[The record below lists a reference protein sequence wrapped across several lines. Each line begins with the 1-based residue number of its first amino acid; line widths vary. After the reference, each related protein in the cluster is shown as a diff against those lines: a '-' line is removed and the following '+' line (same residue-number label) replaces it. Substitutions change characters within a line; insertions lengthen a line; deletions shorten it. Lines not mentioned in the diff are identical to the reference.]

1 MNKVLRILEENA
13 RYTNEEIAMMTGKTA
28 VEVAE
33 EIDRLEKDGVIRGYK
48 AIVDR
53 DRLSDEMPNMVS
65 AIIELRV
72 TPKRDA
78 GFDEIAEKIAQ
89 YSEVEDVYL
98 MSGGYDLALTITAK
112 SFKDIA
118 LFVSQRLATLDSVL
132 STATHFILS
141 RYKEKGVVLH
151 TGQTDE
157 REGNWF

>member
-13 RYTNEEIAMMTGKTA
+13 RYTNEEIAMMTGQTA

-33 EIDRLEKDGVIRGYK
+33 EIDRLEKDGIIRGYK

-151 TGQTDE
+151 TGQPDE

>member
-13 RYTNEEIAMMTGKTA
+13 RYTNEEIAMMTGQTA

>member
-13 RYTNEEIAMMTGKTA
+13 RYTNEEIAMMTGQTA

-151 TGQTDE
+151 TGQPDE

>member
-1 MNKVLRILEENA
+1 MNKILHILEENA
-13 RYTNEEIAMMTGKTA
+13 RYTNEEIAMMTGQTA
-28 VEVAE
+28 LEVAE
-33 EIDRLEKDGVIRGYK
+33 EIDRLEKEGIIRGYK

-53 DRLSDEMPNMVS
+53 DRLSDKMPNMVS

-78 GFDEIAEKIAQ
+78 GFDEIAEKIAH

-98 MSGGYDLALTITAK
+98 MSGGYDLALTISAK

-151 TGQTDE
+151 TGQPDE

>member
-33 EIDRLEKDGVIRGYK
+33 EIDRLEKDGIIRGYK

>member
-89 YSEVEDVYL
+89 YSEVEDAQTNYQDAQMDAL
-98 MSGGYDLALTITAK
+98 DALASYNEQLYD
-112 SFKDIA
+112 FD
-118 LFVSQRLATLDSVL
+118 R
-132 STATHFILS
+132 
-141 RYKEKGVVLH
+141 
-151 TGQTDE
+151 
-157 REGNWF
+157 

>member
-1 MNKVLRILEENA
+1 MNKVLHILEENA

-33 EIDRLEKDGVIRGYK
+33 EIDRLEKDGIIRGYK

-151 TGQTDE
+151 TGQPDE

>member
-33 EIDRLEKDGVIRGYK
+33 EIDRLEKDGIIRGYK

-151 TGQTDE
+151 TGQPDE

>member
-13 RYTNEEIAMMTGKTA
+13 RYTNEEIAMMTGQTA

-33 EIDRLEKDGVIRGYK
+33 EIDRLEKDGIIRGYK

-151 TGQTDE
+151 TGLTDE